1 MEPES
6 ARLGT
11 MCDGK
16 TGKPTKLGAFERIF
30 PSPNFCYT
38 VAETATL
45 TDRDIVMRHLRFLRY
60 FDQVARSGSI
70 RKAAEVLNVTA
81 SALNRRIMDMEDEL
95 GTQLFERQA
104 RGMRLTGAGEVFARF
119 IRSQFAETER
129 MRSQIEDLKGLRRG
143 NVRIAC
149 SQALAHGFL
158 PDAISVFQRS
168 YPLVTFDVTV
178 SDHERAMQ
186 ALALF
191 EVDVVLVFRPP
202 HLPNFQPLLTLK
214 QGLVALMAA
223 DHPLAAKSTI
233 RLSDCRLFPLAL
245 PERSIGGRQL
255 LDEVTAR
262 TGLTLSPSIQSNSFE
277 FLRGCLS
284 RGEAISFQIE
294 VGALPDYLAGSGVVA
309 RPIDHRDVPVA
320 NLVLGQLRGRNLPMP
335 VAVFCEHLKDA
346 LHEMEKVAPS

>member
-6 ARLGT
+6 RAIGARYA
-11 MCDGK
+11 ME
-16 TGKPTKLGAFERIF
+16 KPESPNKLGAFERIYL
-30 PSPNFCYT
+30 SPNFWYT
-38 VAETATL
+38 VAEKATL
-45 TDRDIVMRHLRFLRY
+45 ADGDIVMRHLRFLRY

-104 RGMRLTGAGEVFARF
+104 RGMRLTAAGEVFARF

-158 PDAISVFQRS
+158 PDAIGVFQRS

-178 SDHERAMQ
+178 SD
-186 ALALF
+186 
-191 EVDVVLVFRPP
+191 P

-262 TGLTLSPSIQSNSFE
+262 TGLTLNPSIQSNSFE

-320 NLVLGQLRGRNLPMP
+320 NLVLGQLRGRNLPMA
-335 VAVFCEHLKDA
+335 VAVFCEHLKGA
-346 LHEMEKVAPS
+346 LHEMEKVPLS